1 MPLQIEDFTNEVRGI
16 VYSLKERQR
25 QDPESYLVSDIRM
38 DNPDDPDLPLQF
50 VDLVQ
55 EGGGILGIA
64 LVGYTYVLEEM
75 GIRFASLAGTS
86 AGSINTIL
94 LAALGKPHERKSD
107 KILRILANK
116 DFSDFMDG
124 GWDVRQLVGA
134 LASPS
139 RIRKW
144 FGGMLAAASNLNEV
158 LFQDGLNPGN
168 AFYQWMEGVLS
179 GASMDTT
186 EKLLTNMNDFPE
198 AIRPQFQDAE
208 LAQLAIIAADITTET
223 KVQFP
228 RMSELYFA
236 QPTTVHPAQF
246 VRASMSIPLFF
257 SPVRLDLTGLP
268 RTSTGYSDRWSAADL
283 GAGYYGP
290 IPEEV
295 LLVDG
300 GIMSNFPIDV
310 FHDWG
315 GIPKRPTFGVR
326 LGLERNDFNRIDS
339 MLDIINACFEGARNI
354 RDAETI
360 QSSADFKEIIGF
372 VDVGQHNWLNF
383 SIDDDAKLDLFRR
396 GAQAASD
403 FLQRFDWKKYKQ
415 IRRQQL
421 LTTGQDSTRAL
432 FAESN
437 VLWRVG
443 LHHDKKILSKLER
456 CRKVGYQPAILWIDN
471 EPANDFIELQSLQ
484 SLGIGH
490 YTATTSQ
497 EASRVL
503 DRHRIDLIVTDS
515 NREGNPQAGLA
526 YCQQLLQTRP
536 AIPVILRSMTLA
548 DQRKHI
554 QATYPNI
561 VAQTGE
567 IKELLRQV
575 VLHLPE
581 PQAVD
586 S

>member
-1 MPLQIEDFTNEVRGI
+1 MPLQVEDFTNEVRGI
-16 VYSLKERQR
+16 VYSLKELQR
-25 QDPESYLVSDIRM
+25 QDPDAYLISDVRM
-38 DNPDDPDLPLQF
+38 DNPDDPDFPLQF

-116 DFSDFMDG
+116 DFSEFMDG

-134 LASPS
+134 LSS
-139 RIRKW
+139 SNRVRTW
-144 FGGMLAAASNLNEV
+144 MGGIVAAVGNLDEV
-158 LFQDGLNPGN
+158 LFRDGLNPGN
-168 AFYQWMEGVLS
+168 AFYQWIEGVLS

-186 EKLLTNMNDFPE
+186 EKLLANMNDFPE
-198 AIRPQFQDAE
+198 RIRPQFEDEE
-208 LAQLAIIAADITTET
+208 LAQLAIIAADLTTET

-228 RMSELYFA
+228 KMSELYFA
-236 QPTTVHPAQF
+236 QPTAVHPAQF

-257 SPVRLDLTGLP
+257 SPVKLDLSALP
-268 RTSTGYSDRWSAADL
+268 RTNTGYSDRWSAPEL
-283 GAGYYGP
+283 GAGYFGP

-326 LGLERNDFNRIDS
+326 LGLERTDFNRIDS

-360 QSSADFKEIIGF
+360 QSSDDFKEIIGF
-372 VDVGQHNWLNF
+372 IDVGEHNWLNF
-383 SIDDDAKLDLFRR
+383 SIDDAAKLDLFKR
-396 GAQAASD
+396 GALAASN
-403 FLQRFDWKKYKQ
+403 FLKQFDWKKYKS
-415 IRRQQL
+415 IRRNQL
-421 LTTGQDSTRAL
+421 LSTGQDSTRAL
-432 FAESN
+432 FADSN

-443 LHHDKKILSKLER
+443 LHRDKKTVEKVER
-456 CRKVGYQPAILWIDN
+456 FRKAGYKPVILWIDS

-490 YTATTSQ
+490 HTALTSQ
-497 EASRVL
+497 EATNVL
-503 DRHRIDLIVTDS
+503 ARQRIDLIVTDS
-515 NREGNPQAGLA
+515 NREGNPATGLN
-526 YCQQLLQTRP
+526 YCRQLLQTHP
-536 AIPVILRSMTLA
+536 TIPVILRSLTLST
-548 DQRKHI
+548 QRKQI
-554 QATYPNI
+554 QATHPNI

-581 PQAVD
+581 PAVGKP
-586 S
+586 

>member
-16 VYSLKERQR
+16 VYALKERQR
-25 QDPESYLVSDIRM
+25 QDPEAYLISDVRM
-38 DNPDDPDLPLQF
+38 DNPDDPDTPLQF

-107 KILRILANK
+107 KILHILANK
-116 DFSDFMDG
+116 DFSVFMDG
-124 GWDVRQLVGA
+124 GWDVRELVGA
-134 LASPS
+134 LASS
-139 RIRKW
+139 NRVRKW
-144 FGGMLAAASNLNEV
+144 IGGIVAAVGNLDDV
-158 LFQDGLNPGN
+158 LFRDGLNPGT
-168 AFYQWMEGVLS
+168 AFYQWIEGVLT
-179 GASMDTT
+179 GAGMETT
-186 EKLLTNMNDFPE
+186 EKLLANMNDFPE
-198 AIRPQFQDAE
+198 AIRPEFGGPE

-228 RMSELYFA
+228 KMSELYFA

-246 VRASMSIPLFF
+246 VRASMSIPVFF
-257 SPVRLDLTGLP
+257 SPVKLDLTALP
-268 RTSTGYSDRWSAADL
+268 RTSPAYSDRWSAPEL
-283 GAGYYGP
+283 GAGYNGP
-290 IPEEV
+290 IPEQV

-326 LGLERNDFNRIDS
+326 LGLERTDYNRIDS

-360 QSSADFKEIIGF
+360 QSSDDFKEIIGF
-372 VDVGQHNWLNF
+372 IDVGEHNWLNF
-383 SIDDDAKLDLFRR
+383 SIDDSAKLDLFRR

-403 FLQRFDWKKYKQ
+403 FLQRFEWKKYKSV
-415 IRRQQL
+415 RRNQL
-421 LTTGQDSTRAL
+421 LSTGQDSTRAL

-443 LHHDKKILSKLER
+443 LHRDKKLIHKLDR
-456 CRKVGYQPAILWIDN
+456 LRKAGYKPTILWLDN
-471 EPANDFIELQSLQ
+471 EPANDFIELQSFQ

-490 YTATTSQ
+490 FTAVTSQ
-497 EASRVL
+497 EATKVL

-515 NREGNPQAGLA
+515 NREGDPEAGLRF
-526 YCQQLLQTRP
+526 CKHLLETRP
-536 AIPVILRSMTLA
+536 ALPVVLRSMTVA
-548 DQRKHI
+548 EQRKQI
-554 QATYPNI
+554 QSKYPNI

-575 VLHLPE
+575 VLHLPD
-581 PQAVD
+581 PTPAGA
-586 S
+586 